1 MYEADPGMQ
10 GGEEQKRSSRG
21 STHQQEVRSHSVK
34 GGERSYGEAKKA
46 RVQVEKDA
54 QLLANRIALLKQE
67 EMRTWKKIEETR
79 KRAQEVFSLKKK
91 NEDKINR
98 KIESIKN
105 TQAELRGAQYKVQ
118 SIRKN
123 RETEKRKINEAILL
137 NKREEARLG
146 KA

>member
-1 MYEADPGMQ
+1 
-10 GGEEQKRSSRG
+10 
-21 STHQQEVRSHSVK
+21 
-34 GGERSYGEAKKA
+34 
-46 RVQVEKDA
+46 
-54 QLLANRIALLKQE
+54 
-67 EMRTWKKIEETR
+67 MRTWKKIEETR

-118 SIRKN
+118 SIRQN